1 MSGNRDAI
9 KSLRIRFQE
18 SLGTYALGQTTRWM
32 ARSSSTNTEARAW
45 ADSGAPHGA
54 LVFADHQTAGKGRH
68 NRTWSTAPG
77 LNLTVSLVLRPELR
91 PAQYGLIT
99 LAASL
104 AVLQTIRSN
113 CAAVSSRIKWPNDIL
128 VDGKK
133 CCGMLLESAIGRDQ
147 TESFVILGIGL
158 NVNQT
163 DFPDTLQN
171 SATSIMLACGRP
183 VDRSHILADLLG
195 RLETIL
201 ATLEKQ
207 PEAIASRYQEEL
219 EGIGKPMTL
228 TDVRS
233 NRSYKGILYGID
245 TAGALQMEIES
256 KIHSFHAG
264 DVRLQIEGL

>member
-1 MSGNRDAI
+1 MSGNGDAI

-18 SLGTYALGQTTRWM
+18 SLVTDALGQTTRWM

-45 ADSGAPHGA
+45 ADAGAPHGA

-68 NRTWSTAPG
+68 DRTWSSAAG
-77 LNLTVSLVLRPELR
+77 LNLTVSLVLRPEIH

-113 CAAVSSRIKWPNDIL
+113 CTAVSSRIKWPNDIL

-133 CCGMLLESAIGRDQ
+133 CCGMLLESAIGVEPS
-147 TESFVILGIGL
+147 ESYVILGIGL

-163 DFPDTLQN
+163 DFPDAIQN

-183 VDRSHILADLLG
+183 VDRSHLLADLLG
-195 RLETIL
+195 KLEIIL
-201 ATLEKQ
+201 DTLEKQ

-219 EGIGKPMTL
+219 EGVGKPMTL
-228 TDVRS
+228 THVHT
-233 NRSYKGILYGID
+233 NRLYEGILCGID
-245 TAGALQMEIES
+245 AAGALQMEIGS